1 MLKSET
7 QSISGNFSARF
18 NFPLKLTMNLNQTKI
33 KIPYLDNEQ
42 KLKASENIWSTLGA
56 NFQYSFLQNKL
67 RLNGGADYMTN
78 GQANNIYGFKFGTD
92 WEVINKLT
100 LSLYMALR
108 LANKEVSNSGTNF
121 SLGYRF

>member
-18 NFPLKLTMNLNQTKI
+18 NFPLKLIMNLNQTKI
-33 KIPYLDNEQ
+33 KIPYLDDEQ
-42 KLKASENIWSTLGA
+42 KLKVSENIWSTLGA

-67 RLNGGADYMTN
+67 RLNGGTDYMTN

-100 LSLYMALR
+100 LSSYMAL
-108 LANKEVSNSGTNF
+108 KIGE
-121 SLGYRF
+121 

>member
-67 RLNGGADYMTN
+67 RLNSETDYMTN

>member
-42 KLKASENIWSTLGA
+42 KLK
-56 NFQYSFLQNKL
+56 
-67 RLNGGADYMTN
+67 D
-78 GQANNIYGFKFGTD
+78 
-92 WEVINKLT
+92 V
-100 LSLYMALR
+100 
-108 LANKEVSNSGTNF
+108 
-121 SLGYRF
+121 

>member
-1 MLKSET
+1 MC
-7 QSISGNFSARF
+7 IRDRF

-42 KLKASENIWSTLGA
+42 KLKASENTWSTLGA

-78 GQANNIYGFKFGTD
+78 GQENNIYGFKFGTD

-100 LSLYMALR
+100 LSSYMALR